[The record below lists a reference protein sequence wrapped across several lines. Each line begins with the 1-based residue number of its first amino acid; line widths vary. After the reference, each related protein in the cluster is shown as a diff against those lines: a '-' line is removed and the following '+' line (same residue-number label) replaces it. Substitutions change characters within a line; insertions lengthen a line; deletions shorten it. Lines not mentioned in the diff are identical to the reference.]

1 MVKAASYIKS
11 ELRSKNILCQAFDGE
26 EVSTSILDSL

>member
-11 ELRSKNILCQAFDGE
+11 ELKSKNILCQAFDGE
-26 EVSTSILDSL
+26 EVSKINIF